1 MGELSIDTIPSD
13 NNSIDKLYTL
23 LTNDDEDARVCKDIP
38 ESSCRHMPVN
48 FFSYLTANVLTKI
61 ADELSSA
68 RLVLPWLLGSLG
80 APAVFVSMLVPVREA
95 GVLLPQMLVAA
106 YIRRLARRKYMW
118 MLGAALSAAMLLLI
132 ALVAPM
138 VSGATAGWV
147 ILGAIVLYSLA
158 RGICSV
164 AAKDVLGKTV
174 SKTRRGAL
182 MGYATSIAGAATLLV
197 GLGVET
203 AGRDI
208 ESMQLL
214 AGFILAATC
223 LWLGAIVLFGNIRE
237 AAGATEGGGN
247 AISVA
252 VESLGLLKTDRDFR
266 RFVLMRSS
274 LLSTALVIP
283 FVVLLLQQSSQTT
296 LGLGLLIIASGLA
309 DIVASPV
316 WGRLS
321 DRSSRLVMAIGALS
335 SGLCC
340 LFIGFAATF
349 YSEWLES
356 AFFGALCFFLIAMS
370 HSGVRL
376 GRKVYLVDMATVD
389 TRSSYVAVSNTVV
402 GIAILVA
409 GSIGFLADIWGTSAV
424 IVVLGVIACLAAV
437 QAYTLRDV
445 SG

>member
-1 MGELSIDTIPSD
+1 LGELSIDTIPSD

-389 TRSSYVAVSNTVV
+389 TRSSYVAVSNTVI

>member
-214 AGFILAATC
+214 AGFILAATG

>member
-389 TRSSYVAVSNTVV
+389 TRSSYVAVSNTVI

>member
-214 AGFILAATC
+214 AGFILAATG

-252 VESLGLLKTDRDFR
+252 VESFGLLKTDRDFR

>member
-132 ALVAPM
+132 ALAAPM

-223 LWLGAIVLFGNIRE
+223 LWLGAIFLFGNIRE

-252 VESLGLLKTDRDFR
+252 VESFGLLKTDRDFR

-389 TRSSYVAVSNTVV
+389 TRSSYVAVSNTVI